1 MAAPTSM
8 TTSTPFWHRKVW
20 DGIDAAVAN
29 PDVLA
34 LLFAWQQL
42 PRNNSDLPDFNDFA
56 LHEPQMAAHLQRYA
70 PKVMVLEA
78 LANGDFQY
86 LHYGYE
92 ISRHSQT
99 NMTGKRVSDFGGV
112 LAEFF
117 LDCYRSVQT
126 QRRPLYSLHYSDR
139 AASVYTWE
147 RLILPLQ
154 RADGTLG
161 LVVYN
166 QPLEMR
172 AHLLEA
178 VLEGSRDAILALRQV
193 VGETPAQTDW
203 MVLVANKTMVNL
215 AGTPDSMIIGRPVA
229 QALPRWHELGFADM
243 CQRSLAEAHELEEER
258 YILTPQL
265 GGGRWFS
272 IYCAPLQ
279 EGCLLRLSDITEAK
293 AREQQLRES
302 MRHGQELNE
311 NLEKRV
317 AERTLELST
326 MLALLKQSQDELIE
340 SERLASLGSLVAGVS
355 HELNTPI
362 GNVLMLSSTL
372 QDRVREFNALATGNG
387 LKRAELQK
395 FLLFLAEVSEF
406 QVSASRKAADLIA
419 SFKQVAVDQ
428 TSQRRR
434 QFTLHDVVED
444 VLKTLG
450 PTEKIPATVH
460 ICNEVPPGI
469 ECDGFPGPLGQVI
482 SNLVQNSVVHGFV
495 GATDET
501 ITLQATHDDASGYVH
516 LTVVDNGVG
525 MELAILSRIFDPFFT
540 TRLGQGGS
548 GLGLAISHRIVT
560 SLLGGK
566 LTVQSTPGLGTCFTV
581 AFPAKAPARL

>member
-1 MAAPTSM
+1 M
-8 TTSTPFWHRKVW
+8 TTQTPFWHRKVW
-20 DGIDAAVAN
+20 EGIEEAVAN

-42 PRNNSDLPDFNDFA
+42 PRIDSDLPAFGDFA
-56 LHEPQMAAHLQRYA
+56 LHEEQTAAHLQRFA
-70 PKVMVLEA
+70 PMVMVLKS
-78 LANGDFQY
+78 LDDGDFQY
-86 LHYGYE
+86 LHYGAE

-99 NMTGKRVSDFGGV
+99 NMTGRRVSEFGGV

-117 LDCYRSVQT
+117 LDCYRSVQA
-126 QRRPLYSLHYSDR
+126 QRRPLYTLHYSDR

-147 RLILPLQ
+147 RLIFPLQ
-154 RADGTLG
+154 HADGTLA

-172 AHLLEA
+172 AHLLDA
-178 VLEGSRDAILALRQV
+178 VLDGSRDAILALRRV
-193 VGETPAQTDW
+193 VGETPGQTDW
-203 MVLVANKTMVNL
+203 MVLVANKTMASL
-215 AGTPDSMIIGRPVA
+215 AEAPNTNIVGRPVA
-229 QALPRWHELGFADM
+229 QALPRWHELGFSGM
-243 CQRSLAEAHELEEER
+243 CQRSLTDACELEEER
-258 YILTPQL
+258 YILTAPM
-265 GGGRWFS
+265 GVGRWFS

-293 AREQQLRES
+293 ERERQLRES
-302 MRHGQELNE
+302 MLHGQELNE

-326 MLALLKQSQDELIE
+326 MLALLKQSQEELVE

-372 QDRVREFNALATGNG
+372 QDRVREFSTVATGEG
-387 LKRAELQK
+387 LKRADLHN
-395 FLLFLAEVSEF
+395 FLNFLAEVSEF

-434 QFTLHDVVED
+434 QFKLHDVVED

-450 PTEKIPATVH
+450 PTEKLPATVQ
-460 ICNEVPPGI
+460 IRNEVPAGI

-495 GATDET
+495 GATGEA
-501 ITLQATHDDASGYVH
+501 ITLQATQDATSGCVH

-560 SLLGGK
+560 SLMGGK
-566 LTVQSTPGLGTCFTV
+566 LTVVSTPGHGTCFTV
-581 AFPAKAPARL
+581 SFPATAPARL